1 MKFLRGKTLRDPIYL
16 KKSNDDYWMEGDVYN
31 AACSC
36 LDVVF
41 RGRKNY
47 FVESFSTKMVDFLT
61 GLEYYKCS
69 LTDREGDSHLFIFRV
84 VDKVPGREEPK
95 ENKTVRAPEEPPTPP
110 VQPEEPTPPPPP
122 PEETPEETPEVEKA
136 PAVEEPVEEDATQEI
151 LEEAKREV
159 AVEEMN
165 AELIR
170 ENLLTDDEESDKVKK
185 SKPRKKGR
193 GKKAKKISA
202 DD

>member
-47 FVESFSTKMVDFLT
+47 FVESFSTKMVDFMT

-84 VDKVPGREEPK
+84 VDKVPGQEEPK
-95 ENKTVRAPEEPPTPP
+95 ENKTVIAPEEPQTTP
-110 VQPEEPTPPPPP
+110 VQPEEPIPPPPQ
-122 PEETPEETPEVEKA
+122 PEETQEAEEAPE
-136 PAVEEPVEEDATQEI
+136 VEEPVEEDATQEI

-159 AVEEMN
+159 AVEEMT

>member
-1 MKFLRGKTLRDPIYL
+1 
-16 KKSNDDYWMEGDVYN
+16 
-31 AACSC
+31 
-36 LDVVF
+36 
-41 RGRKNY
+41 
-47 FVESFSTKMVDFLT
+47 MVDFMT

-84 VDKVPGREEPK
+84 VDKVPGQEEPK
-95 ENKTVRAPEEPPTPP
+95 ENKIVRVPEESPTTP
-110 VQPEEPTPPPPP
+110 VQPEEPTPPPPQ
-122 PEETPEETPEVEKA
+122 PEETPEVEEA
-136 PAVEEPVEEDATQEI
+136 PAVEEPVEEAATQEI

-159 AVEEMN
+159 AVEEMT

>member
-47 FVESFSTKMVDFLT
+47 FVESFSTKMVDFMT

-84 VDKVPGREEPK
+84 VDKVPGQEEPK
-95 ENKTVRAPEEPPTPP
+95 ENKTVKTPEEPPTTP
-110 VQPEEPTPPPPP
+110 VQPEEPIPPPPQ
-122 PEETPEETPEVEKA
+122 PEETPEVEEA

-159 AVEEMN
+159 AVEEMT

-170 ENLLTDDEESDKVKK
+170 ENLLTDDKESDKVKK